1 MAIHHTTACAD
12 PRVAGSA
19 SFEQQLSEDIRIRH
33 PRLRSRTFR
42 ICGYR
47 SLLCPNVNLPHLR
60 QYAVQVAVDQ
70 EPSLAR
76 LDESA

>member
-1 MAIHHTTACAD
+1 MAIHHVTACAD

-19 SFEQQLSEDIRIRH
+19 TFERQLSEDIRLRQ
-33 PRLRSRTFR
+33 PRLRSRSFR

-60 QYAVQVAVDQ
+60 QYAVHVAVDQ
-70 EPSLAR
+70 EALQEL
-76 LDESA
+76 LDDTA